1 MKAAIMCKDTLRII
15 EKSFKILQ
23 KILLKNQFKFGKERR
38 EILDLFFL
46 EIENFNEGI
55 HSLNIEGRDQ
65 VNTVNFLRWE
75 YNPENNHKFFK
86 ISHQFNYQFNSE
98 WLQDILIGDLM
109 LLKPVN
115 FNILDQIEL
124 D

>member
-55 HSLNIEGRDQ
+55 HSLNIEGRD
-65 VNTVNFLRWE
+65 
-75 YNPENNHKFFK
+75 
-86 ISHQFNYQFNSE
+86 
-98 WLQDILIGDLM
+98 
-109 LLKPVN
+109 
-115 FNILDQIEL
+115 
-124 D
+124 